1 MAQHQHAT
9 DVPRAA
15 IYGAAALMVFTLVV
29 SATARRAKLAAEA
42 PPEAA
47 AIERLDIRFEDR
59 DGGSL
64 AVIDAS
70 SGRVVEEIAPGTG
83 GFVRGVL
90 RGMFRARKLE
100 AMDRAGVFRL
110 SRGAS
115 GRLSLDD
122 LASGR
127 HVDLDSFGPT
137 NTAAFAHFLGDYHE
151 RVSTSP

>member
-1 MAQHQHAT
+1 MSRHHDET
-9 DVPRAA
+9 SVPRPA
-15 IYGAAALMVFTLVV
+15 IFGAVALMVFTLVLAGV
-29 SATARRAKLAAEA
+29 ARRAKLAEA
-42 PPEAA
+42 PQDVAVVEL
-47 AIERLDIRFEDR
+47 RDVRFEDR

-70 SGRVVEEIAPGTG
+70 SGGVIEEIAPGTG

-90 RGMFRARKLE
+90 RGMFRTRKLE

-110 SRGAS
+110 SRAAS

-137 NTAAFAHFLGDYHE
+137 NSAAFAHILGDHHE
-151 RVSTSP
+151 RLCTSP